1 MLPLSPVRKR
11 VAEAV
16 SMNWSSYHG
25 SSYCCDVGDRYDDK
39 PTSSAVDGRQL
50 DEIEEWNDGKKSVV
64 NEAVDKVKDL
74 WNRAHGRRGLDDD
87 AYR

>member
-1 MLPLSPVRKR
+1 MVLHFSDDTQL
-11 VAEAV
+11 
-16 SMNWSSYHG
+16 YHLF
-25 SSYCCDVGDRYDDK
+25 YCASGDRYDEN
-39 PTSSAVDGRQL
+39 PSSKKYSGEQL
-50 DEIEEWNDGKKSVV
+50 DEIDDWNDGKKSVV